1 MGKIKAGV
9 VVVTEFCRP
18 NDNRFQGYIDYI
30 NRSKAVRNKNTAKY
44 NLYQDYMGNPNKTSG
59 LFTSEKDNLSEDE
72 KMQLKEIFEQAQSNE
87 SVMWQ
92 TVISFDNRWLKQN
105 GIISGNADSIDEAK
119 LKEVAR
125 GGVNRMLEAE
135 KLDNAVW
142 SGAIHFNTDNI
153 HIHIA
158 TVEPVPMREKKEYT
172 QYEYAYQNG
181 KRIRKPILDENG
193 KPLTKMEYKG
203 RFKPKSIEK
212 CKSYVVNEL
221 VNDKENN
228 IKINQII
235 RDSIVKQ
242 KSEHPLVQDEELVK
256 LFEDLYQKMPD
267 CNRNL
272 WNYNNPIMARL
283 RADIDNISTNYL
295 EKYHSDEFK
304 ELRERINTQEEVYKQ
319 AYGDSKKDYGKNK
332 MNTYIYGPKDDPY
345 HSAPNWRLPYPDKEA
360 AQLQELVAV
369 ANENEVDFVWAI
381 HPGQDIKWNQEDRDL
396 LLAKFEKMYQLGV
409 RSFAVFFD
417 DISGEGTNPQKQAEL
432 LNYIDEKFAQVK
444 PDINQ
449 LVMCPTEY
457 NKSWS
462 NPNGNY
468 LTTLG
473 DKLNP
478 SIQIMWT
485 GDRVISDIT
494 RDGISWINERI
505 KRPAYIWWNFPVS
518 DYVRDH
524 LLLGPV
530 YGNDTTIAKEMSG
543 FVTNPMEHA
552 ESSKIAIYSVAS
564 YAWNPAKYDT
574 WQTWKDAIRTIL
586 PSAAE
591 ELECFAM
598 HNSDLGPNGH
608 GYRRE
613 ESMDIQPAA
622 ERFLKAFKEG
632 KNYDKADFE
641 TLQYT
646 FERMKESADIL
657 LMNTENKPLIVEI
670 TPWVHQFK
678 LTAEMG
684 EEVLKM
690 VEGRNESYFLRK
702 YNHVKALQQQ
712 MFYIDQTSNQN
723 PYQPGVKTATR
734 VIKPLI
740 DRTFATVVKFFNQ
753 KFNAHLDATTDY
765 MPHKM
770 ISNVEQIKNLP
781 LQVKANRVLIS
792 PANEVVKWAAGNS
805 VEIELDAIYPGENI
819 QINFGKDAPCTWG
832 RLEISTDG
840 KEWKT
845 VDLKQKESRLS
856 AGLQK
861 APVKFVRFTNVSD
874 EEQQVY
880 LRQFVLTIEKK

>member
-1 MGKIKAGV
+1 MKNNKICLLGACLLCAVTVFAQNVSLQPPPQQLIVQNKTIDLPAVYQLNGEKEANPHAVKVLKELLSGKQSSKQGILISIGEKGDKSVRKYSRRIPNREEGYYLSVNEKEIVLAGNDERGTYYALQTFAQLLKDGKLPEVEIKDYPSVRYRGV
-9 VVVTEFCRP
+9 VEGFYGTPWSHQAR
-18 NDNRFQGYIDYI
+18 
-30 NRSKAVRNKNTAKY
+30 
-44 NLYQDYMGNPNKTSG
+44 
-59 LFTSEKDNLSEDE
+59 LS
-72 KMQLKEIFEQAQSNE
+72 QLKF
-87 SVMWQ
+87 
-92 TVISFDNRWLKQN
+92 
-105 GIISGNADSIDEAK
+105 
-119 LKEVAR
+119 
-125 GGVNRMLEAE
+125 
-135 KLDNAVW
+135 
-142 SGAIHFNTDNI
+142 
-153 HIHIA
+153 
-158 TVEPVPMREKKEYT
+158 
-172 QYEYAYQNG
+172 
-181 KRIRKPILDENG
+181 
-193 KPLTKMEYKG
+193 
-203 RFKPKSIEK
+203 
-212 CKSYVVNEL
+212 
-221 VNDKENN
+221 
-228 IKINQII
+228 
-235 RDSIVKQ
+235 
-242 KSEHPLVQDEELVK
+242 
-256 LFEDLYQKMPD
+256 
-267 CNRNL
+267 
-272 WNYNNPIMARL
+272 
-283 RADIDNISTNYL
+283 
-295 EKYHSDEFK
+295 
-304 ELRERINTQEEVYKQ
+304 
-319 AYGDSKKDYGKNK
+319 YGKNK

-345 HSAPNWRLPYPDKEA
+345 HS
-360 AQLQELVAV
+360 
-369 ANENEVDFVWAI
+369 DFVWAI

-396 LLAKFEKMYQLGV
+396 LLSKFEKMYQLGV

-432 LNYIDEKFAQVK
+432 LNYIDENFAQTK
-444 PDINQ
+444 PDVNQ

-473 DKLNP
+473 EKLNP
-478 SIQIMWT
+478 SVQIMWT

-494 RDGISWINERI
+494 RDGMAWINERI

-586 PSAAE
+586 PSASG
-591 ELECFAM
+591 ELECFAI

-613 ESMDIQPAA
+613 ESQDIQPAA
-622 ERFLKAFKEG
+622 DRFLKSFKEDG
-632 KNYDKADFE
+632 SYDKADFE
-641 TLQYT
+641 ALRNT

-657 LMNTENKPLIVEI
+657 LTNTENKPLIAEI
-670 TPWVHQFK
+670 TPWLRQFK
-678 LTAEMG
+678 LMAETG
-684 EEVLKM
+684 EEVLQM

-740 DRTFATVVKFFNQ
+740 DKTFAAVVSYYNK
-753 KFNAHLDATTDY
+753 KYNARLDAVTDY
-765 MPHKM
+765 MPHKI
-770 ISNVEQIKNLP
+770 ISSVEQIKNLP
-781 LQVKANRVLIS
+781 LQVKANRILIS
-792 PANEVVKWAAGNS
+792 PANEVVKWAPGNS
-805 VEIELDAIYPGENI
+805 VEIELDAICPGENI

-832 RLEISTDG
+832 RLEISADG

-845 VDLKQKESRLS
+845 IDMKQKESRLS
-856 AGLQK
+856 ADLQK
-861 APVKFVRFTNVSD
+861 TPLKFVRFTNVSN